1 MLLSYVFRFD
11 LYRLADTERLEAGA
25 CGSPYWWLLHWSSGA
40 GPKGGALLPGVLYS
54 LEGGTPLETI
64 GGMTRLPPCLWTA
77 ASPPGLSLLAEAF
90 RFLKLLHVSKILLL
104 KCLEKKFSAN

>member
-11 LYRLADTERLEAGA
+11 LYRLADTERLEEGA

-64 GGMTRLPPCLWTA
+64 GGMTSRLLKPQHLYGISSGLTPYRLPLDTLGEYPE
-77 ASPPGLSLLAEAF
+77 P
-90 RFLKLLHVSKILLL
+90 
-104 KCLEKKFSAN
+104 